1 MIDRSGFRWE
11 LSGGND
17 QKARITQVICTDAK
31 PGLNKQTFDIV
42 VDKPWFNVSD
52 IVIPQDNTK
61 LCRVETQPGTDSR
74 VHRQAGPNAFRYTLR
89 YVTDQ
94 EQDYLPSK
102 FIQLNQEWCKVSSAV
117 ATEENVDAGG
127 FQFYAIFESE
137 GLI

>member
-61 LCRVETQPGTDSR
+61 LCRVETQPGTD
-74 VHRQAGPNAFRYTLR
+74 
-89 YVTDQ
+89 
-94 EQDYLPSK
+94 
-102 FIQLNQEWCKVSSAV
+102 
-117 ATEENVDAGG
+117 
-127 FQFYAIFESE
+127 
-137 GLI
+137 